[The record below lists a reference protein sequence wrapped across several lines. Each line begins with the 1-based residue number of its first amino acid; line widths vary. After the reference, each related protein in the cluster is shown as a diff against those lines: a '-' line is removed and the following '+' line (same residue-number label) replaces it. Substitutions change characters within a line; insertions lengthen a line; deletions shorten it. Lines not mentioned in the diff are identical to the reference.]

1 MDGFGIFESHITRYM
16 GRVERKMKMFE
27 HDCGII
33 SANNSE
39 YTEHEN
45 LQRTKQ
51 LEAKIQITKYG
62 VKKITSSAC
71 DKFFVID
78 RKNTGNLLKHLTEW
92 SHLYEQSEIQFIP
105 AGIFVDIEDILY
117 IDSNDVSNYYE
128 IANIFGKWSMTLN
141 ANKDWRDIN
150 V

>member
-1 MDGFGIFESHITRYM
+1 
-16 GRVERKMKMFE
+16 MKMFE

-33 SANNSE
+33 SANNPA
-39 YTEHEN
+39 YTEHQN

-62 VKKITSSAC
+62 VKKITSNGH
-71 DKFFVID
+71 DKFFVLD

-92 SHLYEQSEIQFIP
+92 SHLYEQPAVQFVP
-105 AGIFVDIEDILY
+105 AGTFVDTEDILY
-117 IDSNDVSNYYE
+117 IDSNEVSNYYE
-128 IANIFGKWSMTLN
+128 MANILGKWSMTLN